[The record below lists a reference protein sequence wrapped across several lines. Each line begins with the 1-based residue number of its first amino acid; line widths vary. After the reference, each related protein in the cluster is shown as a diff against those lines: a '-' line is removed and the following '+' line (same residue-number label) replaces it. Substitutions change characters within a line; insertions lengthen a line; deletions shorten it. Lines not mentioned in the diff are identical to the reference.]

1 MEELPSLVVD
11 LALILSAAG
20 VVTLLFKRLRQ
31 PLVLGYIVA
40 GIIVSPHTYGKA
52 VSDVADISVWA
63 NIGVIFLLFALG
75 LEFSFKKIV
84 KSGIGPVI
92 AACTIITCMIAF
104 GALVGHM
111 FGWKRTDCLYLG
123 GMLAMSSTTIIYKA
137 FEDLGLRH
145 QRFAGLVLSVLILE
159 DILAIVLMVALSTL
173 SVSRNFEGMDLIWN
187 VCELAFFIVL
197 WFVVG
202 IFIVPRFLKNTR
214 NLMSRETLL
223 VVSLALCLIMVLVAS
238 KLGFSAAFGAFMMG
252 SILAETVEADTI
264 VKVVAPVKDLFGA
277 IFFVSVGMLV
287 DPHIIVQY
295 AVPIVVITLAIL
307 IGQSVF
313 GTAGYLMSGQP
324 LKTAMQSG
332 FSMAQIG
339 EFAFIIASSGMALGV
354 TSHFLYPIVVAVS
367 VITTFLTPYMIK
379 AATPAYENLD
389 RLMPR
394 PWKRFL
400 DRFQGDGT
408 DHVQTARRDTMWRR
422 YLVSLSK
429 MTAIYFVLSVAVVAM
444 AENILYP
451 LLRTTRLPLSW
462 SKAIVC
468 LTAIACLSPF
478 LRAIVMKKNHSVEY
492 KALMK
497 SNHFN
502 RFPLMFTI
510 FVRFLIA
517 VAFVFKVISDYYA
530 ASDSAIVTLAVVLI
544 AGMLFSKRLK
554 RNSIEMERSFV
565 QNLRSR
571 DLRAEI
577 MGQRKPL
584 YAGKLLARDL
594 HFADYEI
601 PTDSSWAG
609 KSIGHLRLGNKY
621 SIHICSILRGGIQRI
636 NIPGPKEVIFPG
648 DIIQVIGSDEQLNK
662 FSEEIDSNRI
672 TPETDFEEREMKLRK
687 LEIDDSSPLLGVSIK
702 ESGLRNRYNCMVVGL
717 ESGVSSL
724 VIPNADRPLQSGD
737 VLWLVG
743 EEKSLAML
751 DS

>member
-1 MEELPSLVVD
+1 MEGLPGLVVD

-20 VVTLLFKRLRQ
+20 VVTLLFKRLKQ

-40 GIIVSPHTYGKA
+40 GIIVSPHTYGES
-52 VSDVADISVWA
+52 VTDVADISVWA

-104 GALVGHM
+104 GAFVGHM
-111 FGWKRTDCLYLG
+111 FGWKHTDCLYLG

-173 SVSRNFEGMDLIWN
+173 SASRNFEGMDLIWN

-214 NLMSRETLL
+214 NIMSRETLL
-223 VVSLALCLIMVLVAS
+223 VVSLALCLLMVLLAN

-287 DPHIIVQY
+287 DPHIIAQY
-295 AVPIVVITLAIL
+295 IVPIVAITLAIL
-307 IGQSVF
+307 VGQSVF
-313 GTAGYLMSGQP
+313 GTLGYLMSGQP
-324 LKTAMQSG
+324 LKVAMQSG

-339 EFAFIIASSGMALGV
+339 EFAFIIAASGMALGV
-354 TSHFLYPIVVAVS
+354 TSDFLYPIVVAVS

-379 AATPAYENLD
+379 AAPPAYDRID

-394 PWKRFL
+394 SWKRFL
-400 DRFQGDGT
+400 NRYQGDGT
-408 DHVQTARRDTMWRR
+408 EHSVSRKRDTMWRR
-422 YLVSLSK
+422 YLISLGK
-429 MTAIYFVLSVAVVAM
+429 MTGVYFVLSVAVVVM
-444 AENILYP
+444 AENLLFP
-451 LLRTTRLPLSW
+451 LLKTTSLPLSW
-462 SKAIVC
+462 SRAIVC
-468 LTAIACLSPF
+468 LTAIVCLSPF
-478 LRAIVMKKNHSVEY
+478 LRAIVMKKNHSEEFKVLWN
-492 KALMK
+492 A
-497 SNHFN
+497 NHFN
-502 RFPLMFTI
+502 RFPLVFTI
-510 FVRFLIA
+510 FVRVVIAIAFL
-517 VAFVFKVISDYYA
+517 FKIISDYYT

-544 AGMLFSKRLK
+544 AAMAYSKRLK

-571 DLRAEI
+571 DLRAEL
-577 MGQRKPL
+577 MGQRRPL

-601 PTDSSWAG
+601 PADSSWAG
-609 KSIGHLRLGNKY
+609 NSIGHLRLGNKY
-621 SIHICSILRGGIQRI
+621 RIHICSILRGGIQRI
-636 NIPGPKEVIFPG
+636 NIPGPKEIIFPG
-648 DIIQVIGSDEQLNK
+648 DIIQVIGSDDQLNK
-662 FSEEIDSNRI
+662 FAEEVDNNRI
-672 TPETDFEEREMKLRK
+672 TPEPDFEEREMKLRK
-687 LEIDDSSPLLGVSIK
+687 LEIDENSPFLGVSIK
-702 ESGLRNRYNCMVVGL
+702 DSGLRGRYNCMVVGL

-724 VIPNADRPLQSGD
+724 VIPNIDRPLEVGD

-751 DS
+751 EQ